1 MRKHGIENFTFRV
14 VSTHATEVEAYVGE
28 RQRELQLKSEG
39 VKLYNMIPCGRG
51 RQSGWKHQKRT
62 KKSIGRSVSKRWK
75 DPVFHSKQKRKGS
88 DNSRAV
94 VTEQDVLSL
103 RSLWE
108 TEPDALSAGEF
119 YRHHAPRLGV
129 NPQTIQQIITRRLW
143 PHIVPQGAPPPRKR
157 SRKRQDNSY
166 LDDPAFRERTMKTK
180 PRGEKH
186 SQAKVTEGDVIELR
200 REYDAVKEWK
210 FGERML
216 FYRKW
221 AKKLGTTPTQATYIA
236 HRKSW
241 KHLP

>member
-1 MRKHGIENFTFRV
+1 
-14 VSTHATEVEAYVGE
+14 
-28 RQRELQLKSEG
+28 
-39 VKLYNMIPCGRG
+39 
-51 RQSGWKHQKRT
+51 
-62 KKSIGRSVSKRWK
+62 
-75 DPVFHSKQKRKGS
+75 
-88 DNSRAV
+88 
-94 VTEQDVLSL
+94 
-103 RSLWE
+103 
-108 TEPDALSAGEF
+108 
-119 YRHHAPRLGV
+119 
-129 NPQTIQQIITRRLW
+129 
-143 PHIVPQGAPPPRKR
+143 
-157 SRKRQDNSY
+157 
-166 LDDPAFRERTMKTK
+166 MKTK